1 MVGNGVRELHATGA
15 VVHGCPC
22 LMGSWNIDG
31 QMRREAEREWGLA
44 GDINVLIN
52 LILHGLNAIY
62 VMLYGGEYCLL
73 V

>member
-1 MVGNGVRELHATGA
+1 
-15 VVHGCPC
+15 
-22 LMGSWNIDG
+22 MGSGNIDG

-73 V
+73 I